1 MIFFLSANIQRAMKK
16 RATMNQKESIIRFP
30 LEENSDINELENK
43 RKKPKPK
50 PRYKSNLTV
59 DEILEDLINE
69 NLNKEE
75 NKDYRREVIISKLP
89 EFKYKYVN
97 KHMDKIEKTCTI
109 CLNDFNPMER
119 VKMFSCG
126 EHLFHK
132 DCIMKWLEKNDYC
145 PLCKT
150 PIQY

>member
-69 NLNKEE
+69 NLDKEE

-89 EFKYKYVN
+89 EFKYKYSN
-97 KHMDKIEKTCTI
+97 KHMKRIDKICAI
-109 CLNDFNPMER
+109 CLNEFKENDR
-119 VKMFSCG
+119 VKMFSC
-126 EHLFHK
+126 EQHIFHK
-132 DCIMKWLEKNDYC
+132 DCILKWLNNNDIC
-145 PLCKT
+145 PLCKKS
-150 PIQY
+150 IKY